1 MMSPAPGEL
10 DLSVSA
16 QTMFAAIDVD
26 RNGYLS
32 PEEVRQALAG
42 FGQTLVQEA
51 LEQMSSLARLGG
63 TGGDINQAQFEAGL
77 MPILQRFRQLQEER
91 SSRLRK
97 KRERRKAGLNTAAT
111 ELVTRIITEVQSEL
125 YESTG
130 MVTPR
135 ISTEAQS
142 EPNEKNTQ
150 ELEPATGE
158 SKETRK
164 TPQRQN
170 PLTLMSS
177 HEQEQEKEQ
186 LPHGKARLRPA
197 LRSPKQQR
205 AAQDSHHSSTTEL
218 EAQEDKAQPGRGA
231 QQKRGG
237 EDRVERDVML
247 LHMTEDEFTEH
258 LQQSKAAS
266 LSSSPSAKVC
276 FCVYPTAYVQ
286 TGVCTSTVRIK
297 QYTDVTIYTPAH
309 TYTHKTGTLC
319 RIPASACVLKRANR
333 GTAAGQRHRACRK
346 YRK

>member
-1 MMSPAPGEL
+1 MSPAPGEL

-16 QTMFAAIDVD
+16 QAMFAAIDTD

-125 YESTG
+125 YEAAG

-135 ISTEAQS
+135 ISTEAQT
-142 EPNEKNTQ
+142 EPNENNTQ
-150 ELEPATGE
+150 ELEPATGVCE
-158 SKETRK
+158 ETSQ
-164 TPQRQN
+164 TPQR
-170 PLTLMSS
+170 PEAATKVTLMTN
-177 HEQEQEKEQ
+177 HEQDQETEQ

-197 LRSPKQQR
+197 LRSPKQQP
-205 AAQDSHHSSTTEL
+205 AAQKDDTE
-218 EAQEDKAQPGRGA
+218 PGRGA
-231 QQKRGG
+231 LQARSG
-237 EDRVERDVML
+237 EDRVEGDVML

-276 FCVYPTAYVQ
+276 LCVYPTVYVQ
-286 TGVCTSTVRIK
+286 TSVCTSTVHFR
-297 QYTDVTIYTPAH
+297 QYADDTIYTPAH

-319 RIPASACVLKRANR
+319 RRPASACVLKRTNR
-333 GTAAGQRHRACRK
+333 GTATGQRHRACRVC
-346 YRK
+346 RK